1 MRSLGVWEFGSL
13 DNSFKE
19 FGSLD
24 NSFKEFGSLGVW
36 EFRSLG
42 VWTIPF
48 HLEYSSRQANYPFSI
63 VHRLEARGRLGGV
76 FLYVAK
82 LRLIPLS
89 TKSEALCGL
98 SSR

>member
-13 DNSFKE
+13 DNSFK
-19 FGSLD
+19 
-24 NSFKEFGSLGVW
+24 

-63 VHRLEARGRLGGV
+63 FYCPSSGSPGEARWGLLVCCKVTANSSIHQIRGSLRPKFKIEV
-76 FLYVAK
+76 QK
-82 LRLIPLS
+82 L
-89 TKSEALCGL
+89 
-98 SSR
+98 